1 MLTFALDPGLPASPT
16 QREAL
21 DALRRGEAWALE
33 EVYEGFSRPVFALLL
48 RMTGDRASAEEL
60 LQETFLRLWRR
71 REAFDSSR
79 GSILPWLLTIARN
92 LALDRLRS
100 SAEKQRLR
108 EDAPERLPEPGAV
121 AGGEA
126 WVDAR
131 RAASAVRS
139 ALRDFPDDQ
148 RRALELAYFEGMSHG
163 EVAAAMER
171 PLGTV
176 KTWLRTGLLRLRERL
191 GGAR

>member
-1 MLTFALDPGLPASPT
+1 MAGG
-16 QREAL
+16 R
-21 DALRRGEAWALE
+21 DARLRRGDPEALE
-33 EVYEGFSRPVFALLL
+33 EVYGEFSRPVFAMLL

-71 REAFDSSR
+71 RDAFDPGR
-79 GSILPWLLTIARN
+79 GSILPWLMTIARN

-100 SAEKQRLR
+100 AGEKQRRL
-108 EDAPERLPEPGAV
+108 EDHPQEMPEPAAV
-121 AGGEA
+121 TGGEA

-131 RAASAVRS
+131 RAAEQVRE
-139 ALRDFPDDQ
+139 ALGGFPQEQ

-176 KTWLRTGLLRLRERL
+176 KTWIRNGLLRLRELL
-191 GGAR
+191 GGAQ